1 MYSLLIVDD
10 EENMLW
16 SLDRALRTKNY
27 EITCL
32 NNPLDALD
40 LCRKSTFDLI
50 LSDQRMP
57 NLEGVELLTK
67 IAKLQPQSKRILIS
81 AYTDFYDVVEAFND
95 GIIDKFIT
103 KPWDNDTLRKL
114 VKEQLESSD
123 EEQTTI
129 NPIDIQSSTSN
140 TDSPAS
146 VLFITF

>member
-1 MYSLLIVDD
+1 
-10 EENMLW
+10 MLW

>member
-1 MYSLLIVDD
+1 
-10 EENMLW
+10 
-16 SLDRALRTKNY
+16 
-27 EITCL
+27 
-32 NNPLDALD
+32 
-40 LCRKSTFDLI
+40 
-50 LSDQRMP
+50 MP